1 MEDAFDRDE
10 VARYR
15 VAVRSHLA
23 AARAFYSALNFE
35 HEQERHVL
43 GRPMVFLTKRVAIS
57 RGESLRPA
65 TDSASAAG

>member
-1 MEDAFDRDE
+1 
-10 VARYR
+10 
-15 VAVRSHLA
+15 
-23 AARAFYSALNFE
+23 LNFE